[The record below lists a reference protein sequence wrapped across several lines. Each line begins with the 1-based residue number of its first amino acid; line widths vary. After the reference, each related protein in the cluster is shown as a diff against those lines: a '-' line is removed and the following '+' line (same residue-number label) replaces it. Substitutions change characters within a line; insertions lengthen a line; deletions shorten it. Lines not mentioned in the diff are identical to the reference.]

1 MTCNF
6 RIVYGL
12 RTAYSIC
19 TDRTDRHDLSDPLD
33 TGKSKIYSSPINDM
47 QFSDRVQ
54 FVTGQFHPYGPYS
67 ASTFRRTVQIE
78 TGNFQTVSDCVYWT
92 TLSKSPYW
100 PFLSACGCA
109 PLSWF
114 IHRTKPL
121 NYLQQLRQC
130 ITYS

>member
-19 TDRTDRHDLSDPLD
+19 TDHTDRHDLSDPLD
-33 TGKSKIYSSPINDM
+33 IGKSKIYSKSINDM

-54 FVTGQFHPYGPYS
+54 FETGQFHPYGPYC
-67 ASTFRRTVQIE
+67 ASTLMRTVQIE

-92 TLSKSPYW
+92 TLDWIARKLHISAKAIGLNFSSNCACVAFNWVLSVTNKS
-100 PFLSACGCA
+100 
-109 PLSWF
+109 
-114 IHRTKPL
+114 
-121 NYLQQLRQC
+121 
-130 ITYS
+130 